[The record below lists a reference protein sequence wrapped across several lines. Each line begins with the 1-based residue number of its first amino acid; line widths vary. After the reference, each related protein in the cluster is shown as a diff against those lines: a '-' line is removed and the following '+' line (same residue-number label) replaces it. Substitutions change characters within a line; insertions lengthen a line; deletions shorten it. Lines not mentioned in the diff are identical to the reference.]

1 MVKWRPCNSE
11 GFRVCLK
18 RAVDKNTATEYAYIM
33 FDLKNAK
40 AINDGKAPLDTLGVK
55 AVDDY
60 TLEVELENPVPYFVE
75 LTSFGTFYPLNEN
88 S

>member
-1 MVKWRPCNSE
+1 MGDPVTAKDFVFAW
-11 GFRVCLK
+11 K
-18 RAVDKNTATEYAYIM
+18 RAVDKNTAAEYAYIM

-60 TLEVELENPVPYFVE
+60 TLEVELEDPF
-75 LTSFGTFYPLNEN
+75 LAL
-88 S
+88 